1 MLAYKKTELMSSTE
15 IVRNFS
21 SILDSITKHEKD
33 KIAVM
38 RKNKLE
44 AIILPVEEYERIY
57 ELMEFF
63 EHIQIYKAI
72 EQRKDTPL
80 NEYIDLDQLL
90 AEQGIDLD
98 AI

>member
-33 KIAVM
+33 KIAVL

-44 AIILPVEEYERIY
+44 AIIISVEEYERIY
-57 ELMEFF
+57 ELMELF
-63 EHIQIYKAI
+63 EHIQIYQSV

-80 NEYIDLDQLL
+80 NEYTDLNQLL

-98 AI
+98 EI

>member
-44 AIILPVEEYERIY
+44 AVILSVEEYERIY
-57 ELMEFF
+57 KLMELF
-63 EHIQIYKAI
+63 EHIQIFQTV

-80 NEYIDLDQLL
+80 NDYINLDQLL
-90 AEQGIDLD
+90 AEQGIEADE
-98 AI
+98 I

>member
-1 MLAYKKTELMSSTE
+1 MVTYKKTELMSSTE

-21 SILDSITKHEKD
+21 SILDSITKHGKE

-44 AIILPVEEYERIY
+44 AIILSVEEYERIY
-57 ELMEFF
+57 ELQELL
-63 EHIQIYKAI
+63 EHIQIYKTI

-90 AEQGIDLD
+90 TEQGIDLD
-98 AI
+98 EI

>member
-1 MLAYKKTELMSSTE
+1 MVTYKKTELMSSTE

-21 SILDSITKHEKD
+21 SMLDSITKKEKD

-44 AIILPVEEYERIY
+44 AVIISVEEYERIY
-57 ELMEFF
+57 ELLELF
-63 EHIQIYKAI
+63 EHIQIYQAV

-80 NEYIDLDQLL
+80 NEYIDLNQLL
-90 AEQGIDLD
+90 TEQNIDLD
-98 AI
+98 EI

>member
-1 MLAYKKTELMSSTE
+1 MITYKKTELMSSTE

-21 SILDSITKHEKD
+21 SILDSITKHGKD

-44 AIILPVEEYERIY
+44 AIILSVEEYERIY
-57 ELMEFF
+57 ELQELL
-63 EHIQIYKAI
+63 EHIQIYKTV
-72 EQRKDTPL
+72 EQRKNTPL

-90 AEQGIDLD
+90 TEQGIDLNG
-98 AI
+98 I

>member
-1 MLAYKKTELMSSTE
+1 MITYKKTELMSSTE

-44 AIILPVEEYERIY
+44 AVILSVEEYERIY
-57 ELMEFF
+57 EILELF
-63 EHIQIYKAI
+63 EHIQIYKTI

-80 NEYIDLDQLL
+80 NEYIDLDQIL
-90 AEQGIDLD
+90 AEQGIDLSE
-98 AI
+98 I

>member
-1 MLAYKKTELMSSTE
+1 MITYKKAELMSSTE

-21 SILDSITKHEKD
+21 SILDSITKHGKD

-44 AIILPVEEYERIY
+44 AIILSVEEYERIY
-57 ELMEFF
+57 ELQELL
-63 EHIQIYKAI
+63 EHIQIYKTV

-98 AI
+98 EI

>member
-1 MLAYKKTELMSSTE
+1 MITYKKTELMSSTE

-21 SILDSITKHEKD
+21 SILDSITKHGKD

-44 AIILPVEEYERIY
+44 AIILSVEEYERIY
-57 ELMEFF
+57 ELQELL
-63 EHIQIYKAI
+63 EHIQIYKTV
-72 EQRKDTPL
+72 EQRKNTPL

-90 AEQGIDLD
+90 TELGIDLNG
-98 AI
+98 I

>member
-1 MLAYKKTELMSSTE
+1 MLTYKKTELMSSTE

-21 SILDSITKHEKD
+21 SILDSIKKHKKD

-44 AIILPVEEYERIY
+44 AVILSVEEYERIY
-57 ELMEFF
+57 EILELF
-63 EHIQIYKAI
+63 EHIQIYKTI

-90 AEQGIDLD
+90 AEQGVDLNE
-98 AI
+98 I

>member
-1 MLAYKKTELMSSTE
+1 MITYKKTELMSSTE

-21 SILDSITKHEKD
+21 SILDSITKNEKD

-44 AIILPVEEYERIY
+44 AIILSVEEYERIY
-57 ELMEFF
+57 ELQELL
-63 EHIQIYKAI
+63 EHIQIYKTV

-90 AEQGIDLD
+90 AEQVIDLD
-98 AI
+98 EI

>member
-1 MLAYKKTELMSSTE
+1 MITYKKTELVSSTE

-21 SILDSITKHEKD
+21 SILDSITKHGKD

-44 AIILPVEEYERIY
+44 AIILSVEEYERIY
-57 ELMEFF
+57 ELQELL
-63 EHIQIYKAI
+63 EHIQIYKTV
-72 EQRKDTPL
+72 EQRKNTPL

-90 AEQGIDLD
+90 TELGIDLNG
-98 AI
+98 I

>member
-1 MLAYKKTELMSSTE
+1 MITYKKTELISSTE

-44 AIILPVEEYERIY
+44 AIIISVEEYEKIY
-57 ELMEFF
+57 EFKELF
-63 EHIQIYKAI
+63 EHIQIYQTI

-80 NEYIDLDQLL
+80 NEYIDFDQLL
-90 AEQGIDLD
+90 TEQGIDLD
-98 AI
+98 EI

>member
-1 MLAYKKTELMSSTE
+1 MITYKKTELMSSTE

-21 SILDSITKHEKD
+21 SILDSITKHGKD

-44 AIILPVEEYERIY
+44 AIILSVEEYERIY
-57 ELMEFF
+57 ELQELL
-63 EHIQIYKAI
+63 EHIQIYKTV

-90 AEQGIDLD
+90 TEQGLDLNG
-98 AI
+98 I

>member
-1 MLAYKKTELMSSTE
+1 MVTYKKSELISSTE

-44 AIILPVEEYERIY
+44 AIILSVEEYEKIY
-57 ELMEFF
+57 EFKELF
-63 EHIQIYKAI
+63 EHIQIYQTI

-90 AEQGIDLD
+90 TEQGIDLD
-98 AI
+98 EI

>member
-1 MLAYKKTELMSSTE
+1 MITYKKTELLSSTE

-44 AIILPVEEYERIY
+44 AIILSVEEYERIY
-57 ELMEFF
+57 ELLELF
-63 EHIQIYKAI
+63 EHIQIYKTI

-80 NEYIDLDQLL
+80 NDYIDLDQLL
-90 AEQGIDLD
+90 AEQGTDLD
-98 AI
+98 EI

>member
-1 MLAYKKTELMSSTE
+1 MITYKKTELMSSTE

-21 SILDSITKHEKD
+21 SILDSITKHGKD

-44 AIILPVEEYERIY
+44 AIILSVEEYERIY
-57 ELMEFF
+57 ELQELL
-63 EHIQIYKAI
+63 EHIQIYQTI

-90 AEQGIDLD
+90 AEQGLDLD
-98 AI
+98 EI

>member
-1 MLAYKKTELMSSTE
+1 MLAYKKTELMSSTD

-21 SILDSITKHEKD
+21 TILDSIKNHEKD

-44 AIILPVEEYERIY
+44 AIIISVEEYERIHEIM
-57 ELMEFF
+57 ELF
-63 EHIQIYKAI
+63 EHFQIYKTI

-80 NEYIDLDQLL
+80 KEYIDMEQLL
-90 AEQGIDLD
+90 TNQGIGTDE
-98 AI
+98 I

>member
-1 MLAYKKTELMSSTE
+1 MITYKKTELMSSTE

-21 SILDSITKHEKD
+21 SILDSITKHGKD

-44 AIILPVEEYERIY
+44 AIILSVEEYERIY
-57 ELMEFF
+57 ELQELL
-63 EHIQIYKAI
+63 EHIQIYKTI

-90 AEQGIDLD
+90 AEQGLDLD
-98 AI
+98 EI

>member
-1 MLAYKKTELMSSTE
+1 MITYKKTELMSSTE

-44 AIILPVEEYERIY
+44 AIILSVEEYERIY
-57 ELMEFF
+57 ELQELL
-63 EHIQIYKAI
+63 EHIQIYKTV
-72 EQRKDTPL
+72 EQRKKTPL

-90 AEQGIDLD
+90 TELGIDLNG
-98 AI
+98 I

>member
-44 AIILPVEEYERIY
+44 AVIISVEEYERIY
-57 ELMEFF
+57 KLMEFF
-63 EHIQIYKAI
+63 EHIQIYQTA

-80 NEYIDLDQLL
+80 NDYIDLDQLL

-98 AI
+98 EI

>member
-1 MLAYKKTELMSSTE
+1 MITYKKTELMSSTE

-21 SILDSITKHEKD
+21 SILDSITKHGKD

-44 AIILPVEEYERIY
+44 AIILSVEEYERIY
-57 ELMEFF
+57 ELQELL
-63 EHIQIYKAI
+63 EHIQIYKTI

-98 AI
+98 EI

>member
-1 MLAYKKTELMSSTE
+1 MSSTE

-21 SILDSITKHEKD
+21 SILDSITKHGKE

-44 AIILPVEEYERIY
+44 AIILSVEEYERIY
-57 ELMEFF
+57 ELQELL
-63 EHIQIYKAI
+63 EHIQIYKTI

-90 AEQGIDLD
+90 TEQGIDLD
-98 AI
+98 EI

>member
-21 SILDSITKHEKD
+21 SILDSIKNNEKD
-33 KIAVM
+33 KIAVL

-44 AIILPVEEYERIY
+44 AIIISVEEYERIY
-57 ELMEFF
+57 ELMEFV
-63 EHIQIYKAI
+63 EHIQIYKTI
-72 EQRKDTPL
+72 EKRKETPL
-80 NEYIDLDQLL
+80 SEYVDFDQLL

>member
-1 MLAYKKTELMSSTE
+1 
-15 IVRNFS
+15 
-21 SILDSITKHEKD
+21 
-33 KIAVM
+33 M

-44 AIILPVEEYERIY
+44 AIIISVEEYERIY

-63 EHIQIYKAI
+63 EHIQIYQAV

-80 NEYIDLDQLL
+80 SEYIDLDQLL

-98 AI
+98 EI

>member
-1 MLAYKKTELMSSTE
+1 MITYKKTELMSSTE

-21 SILDSITKHEKD
+21 SILDSITKHGKD

-44 AIILPVEEYERIY
+44 AVILSVEEYERIY
-57 ELMEFF
+57 EILELF
-63 EHIQIYKAI
+63 EHIQIYKTI

-80 NEYIDLDQLL
+80 NEYIDWDQLL
-90 AEQGIDLD
+90 AEQGIDLGE
-98 AI
+98 I